1 MTAHGATASRITTRD
16 SLLLVA
22 ARNSLLLTTAH
33 LLPRHRCQVGVANAL
48 SQRVAANGGKISEGD
63 VTDTLKKIAVKL
75 GGGRTVVSLFDV
87 MPSRCVQDLTDIA
100 QRFAKDL

>member
-1 MTAHGATASRITTRD
+1 M
-16 SLLLVA
+16 
-22 ARNSLLLTTAH
+22 
-33 LLPRHRCQVGVANAL
+33 GVANAL
-48 SQRVAANGGKISEGD
+48 SQRAATNGGKLSESD

-75 GGGRTVVSLFDV
+75 GGGRTVVSLYDV